1 MEHVRTTWVNDQQPF
16 IDAENLNNI
25 ENTLVDSTKF
35 RILNIDLLTGT
46 GSGVIV
52 RVGAVCQLVVTMTNP
67 IAIGGRSDLFQFPAE
82 FKPVLDFYT
91 PLIGDNYADTL
102 GLIAYNASTNML
114 TLNTAS
120 TESFMGKI
128 SFTYVTDQ

>member
-1 MEHVRTTWVNDQQPF
+1 MEHARTTWVNDQQPF
-16 IDAENLNNI
+16 IDAGNLNNI
-25 ENTLVDSTKF
+25 ENTLVDVTKF

-67 IAIGGRSDLFQFPAE
+67 IAIGGRSDLFQFPSE

-114 TLNTAS
+114 TLNTVS